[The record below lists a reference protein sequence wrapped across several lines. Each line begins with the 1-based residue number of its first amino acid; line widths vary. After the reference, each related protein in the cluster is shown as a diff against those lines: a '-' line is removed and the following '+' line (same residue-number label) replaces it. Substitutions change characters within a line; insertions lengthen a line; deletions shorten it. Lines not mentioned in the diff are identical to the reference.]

1 MDLRKF
7 LEETEPEVLQ
17 KLAEDT
23 QNELL
28 ESMLPLLEKTASY
41 TAYLVMEK
49 LAEMLDQHEGAQ
61 SVEDST
67 APPIAGGAVTEA
79 IPQTARGREN
89 ETVVA
94 NPESGGL
101 DIKQVHDAVIEA
113 IEVQQPDKIIP
124 FVQAVSSAYPTLVNE
139 VIKAVKT
146 ELHDAIMKKTI
157 DEQKAIEI
165 SQALNSMV
173 EG

>member
-1 MDLRKF
+1 MDLRRF

-17 KLAEDT
+17 KLAEDS

-28 ESMLPLLEKTASY
+28 ESMLPLLEKTANY

-49 LAEMLDQHEGAQ
+49 LAEILDQHEGAQ

-67 APPIAGGAVTEA
+67 APPITGGAVTED
-79 IPQTARGREN
+79 IPQASGSREN
-89 ETVVA
+89 GNVVA

-101 DIKQVHDAVIEA
+101 NIQQVHDAVIEA
-113 IEVQQPDKIIP
+113 IEAGQPDKILP
-124 FVQAVSSAYPTLVNE
+124 FVQAVGSAYPTLVNE

-146 ELHDAIMKKTI
+146 DLHDGIMKKTI